1 MQTVLSYKEMN
12 VLRSIMHEHFLSMLI
27 VQEGAGHSLALK
39 GCLLQGHLNSI
50 LSVPSF
56 TCKNICKF
64 KKVFPKD
71 PQQSFQSSKNSFPV
85 SIAFCNHWNL
95 STLSMCICICVST
108 YKYWNCS

>member
-12 VLRSIMHEHFLSMLI
+12 ILRSIMHGHFLSMHT
-27 VQEGAGHSLALK
+27 VQEGAGRSLAPK

-56 TCKNICKF
+56 TGKNICKF

-71 PQQSFQSSKNSFPV
+71 SQLSFQPSKNSFPV
-85 SIAFCNHWNL
+85 SKAFCNHWNL
-95 STLSMCICICVST
+95 STLCICICVST
-108 YKYWNCS
+108 YKY